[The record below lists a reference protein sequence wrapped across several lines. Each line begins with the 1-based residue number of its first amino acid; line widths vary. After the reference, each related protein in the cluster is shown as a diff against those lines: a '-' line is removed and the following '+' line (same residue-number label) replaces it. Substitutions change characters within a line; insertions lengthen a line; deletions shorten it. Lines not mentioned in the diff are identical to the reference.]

1 MLMGNFEAKDGS
13 ITVSVNPKIYP
24 LDVIFS
30 AAYLFT
36 DKNYIVLDGNPEE
49 EVLVEIKPKEKTENV
64 ENIALEFNNELINY
78 GAYAVQMARNAHT
91 RLHILQKVLHT
102 AGFVHHS
109 HKETSLKESKPWKGD
124 KKDETS
130 DS

>member
-1 MLMGNFEAKDGS
+1 MDNFEVREGS
-13 ITVSVNPKIYP
+13 LVISVNPKIYP

-49 EVLVEIKPKEKTENV
+49 EVLVEIKPKEKTDAMER
-64 ENIALEFNNELINY
+64 IADEFNNELINY
-78 GAYAVQMARNAHT
+78 GAYAVQTSRNAHT
-91 RLHILQKVLHT
+91 RLHILQRVLQT
-102 AGFVHHS
+102 AGAHHS
-109 HKETSLKESKPWKGD
+109 HPETSLKESKPWKED

>member
-1 MLMGNFEAKDGS
+1 MDNFEIREGS
-13 ITVSVNPKIYP
+13 LVISVNPKIYP

-30 AAYLFT
+30 AAYIFT

-49 EVLVEIKPKEKTENV
+49 EVLVEIKPKEKTDAMES
-64 ENIALEFNNELINY
+64 IAGEFNNELINY
-78 GAYAVQMARNAHT
+78 GAYAVQMAKNAHM
-91 RLHILQKVLHT
+91 RLHILQKVLQT
-102 AGFVHHS
+102 AGVHHS
-109 HKETSLKESKPWKGD
+109 GSETSLKESKPWQEG

>member
-1 MLMGNFEAKDGS
+1 MDNFEVRDGS
-13 ITVSVNPKIYP
+13 IIISVNPKIYP

-49 EVLVEIKPKEKTENV
+49 EVLVEIKPKEKTDAMER
-64 ENIALEFNNELINY
+64 IANEFNNELINY
-78 GAYAVQMARNAHT
+78 GAYAVQMAKNAYM
-91 RLHILQKVLHT
+91 RLHILQKVLQT
-102 AGFVHHS
+102 AGVHHPS
-109 HKETSLKESKPWKGD
+109 SETSIKESKPWKED

-130 DS
+130 GS